1 MTRRGFTLIELLM
14 SVIITAIMM
23 TVCFITFN
31 TSIRCWSR
39 SAAVA
44 DSVRNAEY
52 ALTQV
57 VSGLRSAYYP
67 TTGKQ
72 DFAYG
77 FQLYD
82 NGEDP
87 EDSDT
92 IQWVKLGTSI
102 VGNRSQLSETPH
114 TVRVWVQKEGRDG
127 PGGLWVKAGRLDL
140 LADDPDVEVDFNDD
154 EQFEP
159 YPLIEG
165 VQGFD
170 CKVQS
175 KPDSVDGDGTPKWE
189 DTWDTSNSI
198 PYRVKLTFWMTP
210 AKETGEPVPIMRVVE
225 IPLWDISQN
234 PVTVSSEEDGKG
246 ANKGGKTSGGGA
258 TGGGAGGSGTGGGAA
273 GGGGAGGRGT
283 GGGGMS
289 AGGRGTG
296 GGGMSGGG
304 RGTGG
309 GGMSG
314 GGGRAGGGMSGG
326 GMPGMG
332 GGLPGGAP

>member
-72 DFAYG
+72 DYAYG

-273 GGGGAGGRGT
+273 GGGGAGGRGS
-283 GGGGMS
+283 GGGG

-296 GGGMSGGG
+296 GGIP
-304 RGTGG
+304 
-309 GGMSG
+309 
-314 GGGRAGGGMSGG
+314 GG

-332 GGLPGGAP
+332 GGGVPMGGGGPM

>member
-1 MTRRGFTLIELLM
+1 MRRRGFTLVELL
-14 SVIITAIMM
+14 VAVLITAVIMV
-23 TVCFITFN
+23 VCFMTFN
-31 TSIRCWSR
+31 TMIVGWQR
-39 SAAVA
+39 SVAVA
-44 DSVRNAEY
+44 DTVRNVEY
-52 ALTQV
+52 ALTQM

-72 DFAYG
+72 DYAFG

-82 NGEDP
+82 GGEDP

-92 IQWVKLGTSI
+92 IQWIKLGTSI

-140 LADDPDVEVDFNDD
+140 LAEDDQVEIDFNDD

-165 VQGFD
+165 IQGFD

-175 KPDSVDGDGTPKWE
+175 KPDSVESDGTPKWE

-210 AKETGEPVPIMRVVE
+210 AKEAGEPVPIMRVVE

-234 PVTVSSEEDGKG
+234 PVTVSSEEGKDDK
-246 ANKGGKTSGGGA
+246 NKKGGKTSGGDKSS
-258 TGGGAGGSGTGGGAA
+258 GGGTAPT
-273 GGGGAGGRGT
+273 
-283 GGGGMS
+283 
-289 AGGRGTG
+289 
-296 GGGMSGGG
+296 GGG
-304 RGTGG
+304 RGPA
-309 GGMSG
+309 
-314 GGGRAGGGMSGG
+314 GGGRGPAGG
-326 GMPGMG
+326 GMPGVG
-332 GGLPGGAP
+332 GGLPGGGGPG

>member
-1 MTRRGFTLIELLM
+1 MTRQGFTLIELLV

-31 TSIRCWSR
+31 TAIRCWSR

-44 DSVRNAEY
+44 DTVRNAEY

-57 VSGLRSAYYP
+57 ISGLHSAYYP

-72 DFAYG
+72 DYAYG

-114 TVRVWVQKEGRDG
+114 TVRLWVQQEGRDG

-165 VQGFD
+165 IQGFD

-175 KPDSVDGDGTPKWE
+175 KPDSVESDGTPKWE

-210 AKETGEPVPIMRVVE
+210 AKETGEPVPIMRVIE

-234 PVTVSSEEDGKG
+234 PVTVSSEDDGGKGSKKDGKS
-246 ANKGGKTSGGGA
+246 SGGNA
-258 TGGGAGGSGTGGGAA
+258 PTGGGKGPTGGGRGPTGGGRGPTGGGRGPAGGMPGV
-273 GGGGAGGRGT
+273 GGGGAPP
-283 GGGGMS
+283 GGGG
-289 AGGRGTG
+289 GG
-296 GGGMSGGG
+296 
-304 RGTGG
+304 
-309 GGMSG
+309 
-314 GGGRAGGGMSGG
+314 
-326 GMPGMG
+326 PI
-332 GGLPGGAP
+332 

>member
-44 DSVRNAEY
+44 DTVRNAEY

-87 EDSDT
+87 DDSDT
-92 IQWVKLGTSI
+92 IQWIKLGTSI

-127 PGGLWVKAGRLDL
+127 PGGLWVKAWRSELQ
-140 LADDPDVEVDFNDD
+140 ADDEDMDKDVSDD
-154 EQFEP
+154 ENAPP

-165 VQGFD
+165 IQGFD
-170 CKVQS
+170 CKVQG
-175 KPDSVDGDGTPKWE
+175 KPEDVDGDGTPKWE

-210 AKETGEPVPIMRVVE
+210 AKETGDPVPIMRVVE

-234 PVTVSSEEDGKG
+234 PVTVSSEEDGKTKKDG
-246 ANKGGKTSGGGA
+246 KSSGSKSSGGKSGG
-258 TGGGAGGSGTGGGAA
+258 TGTAPT
-273 GGGGAGGRGT
+273 
-283 GGGGMS
+283 
-289 AGGRGTG
+289 
-296 GGGMSGGG
+296 GGG
-304 RGTGG
+304 RGGQPGG
-309 GGMSG
+309 G
-314 GGGRAGGGMSGG
+314 
-326 GMPGMG
+326 PGVPG
-332 GGLPGGAP
+332 APPPGPGGPM

>member
-1 MTRRGFTLIELLM
+1 MTRQGFTLIELLV

-31 TSIRCWSR
+31 TAIRCWSR

-44 DSVRNAEY
+44 DTVRNAEY

-57 VSGLRSAYYP
+57 ISGLHSAYYP

-72 DFAYG
+72 DYAYG

-114 TVRVWVQKEGRDG
+114 TVRLWVQQEGRDG

-165 VQGFD
+165 IQGFD

-175 KPDSVDGDGTPKWE
+175 KPDSVESDGTPKWE

-210 AKETGEPVPIMRVVE
+210 AKETGEPVPIMRVIE

-234 PVTVSSEEDGKG
+234 PVTVSSEDEGGKGSKKDGKS
-246 ANKGGKTSGGGA
+246 SGGNA
-258 TGGGAGGSGTGGGAA
+258 PTGGGKGPTGGGRGPTGGGRGPTGGGRGPAGGMPGV
-273 GGGGAGGRGT
+273 GGGGAPP
-283 GGGGMS
+283 GGGG
-289 AGGRGTG
+289 GG
-296 GGGMSGGG
+296 
-304 RGTGG
+304 
-309 GGMSG
+309 
-314 GGGRAGGGMSGG
+314 
-326 GMPGMG
+326 PI
-332 GGLPGGAP
+332 